1 PYTPAEDDETFSTEL
16 SSAPVPAPSNKETPK
31 VTDAYL
37 LVGADLEDS
46 ESTTSEKNVITQ
58 DFNYQAR
65 LNELYELSKFIKD
78 EIIDAPIISINQAWN
93 IVQDKWKFYLDT
105 FSSSYFNM
113 NDFEKTAILK
123 QLKSLKASIFMNW
136 FDIKSG
142 AGQ

>member
-1 PYTPAEDDETFSTEL
+1 M
-16 SSAPVPAPSNKETPK
+16 
-31 VTDAYL
+31 
-37 LVGADLEDS
+37 VGADLEDS

-105 FSSSYFNM
+105 FQVA
-113 NDFEKTAILK
+113 T
-123 QLKSLKASIFMNW
+123 SI
-136 FDIKSG
+136 
-142 AGQ
+142 